1 MIPGHSP
8 DRVLCSQRHPRLH
21 GTRGAAEGGSVRQQR
36 RLVFTG
42 LHALQAAPRV
52 SAGTEGAEGGQA
64 PGARLS
70 RTPCGCRHSPFRQ
83 HKTKD
88 KHEIDRMTLTMV
100 SWGSLGRCAT
110 ALACLCGCEQPN
122 LCLQAVE
129 LPDSFSP
136 ALRSLLEGLL
146 QRDVNQRLGCMGR
159 G

>member
-1 MIPGHSP
+1 M
-8 DRVLCSQRHPRLH
+8 
-21 GTRGAAEGGSVRQQR
+21 
-36 RLVFTG
+36 
-42 LHALQAAPRV
+42 

-110 ALACLCGCEQPN
+110 ALACLCSCEQPN

-136 ALRSLLEGLL
+136 ELRSLLEGLL